1 MTEFRWLRWMTG
13 LSVLI
18 GAGLVLLPLAK
29 EVFIEDGESW
39 KRTVEID
46 LRRVMQ
52 GEISSEMV
60 LRWSTFMMV
69 VAYAWVVGAMVLIAF
84 SSRRSTR
91 FPIVLRPLAA
101 IFIGGG
107 VVLGSTSLVAPSSA
121 LAESSADETERGQEI
136 IPPTDLLTEFSDVE
150 IVGVSVVSGLLGAG
164 LGAIWRSKD
173 RETRRCN
180 SSLDEQVFPD
190 ADPIPSDELR
200 SEFRRAEESTVD
212 LVSVLKR
219 LRRLA
224 PDNSIRHVIDQRD
237 GWFVVEFTESVQV
250 IPGTEQMSGRAVRM
264 AADRTGEIDQLDSCS
279 DLPAMLHV
287 GRSISG
293 DIWVSL
299 DEYQEFTVD
308 CSGYEGERV
317 WDHLVDSLMVGPTLQ
332 DRGVVADVDL
342 PTLGSRR
349 AFRVCSDWSESVEPE
364 RIGLGLAVLTGAST
378 STSLPTLRRS
388 SSGEIT
394 TGLRLVNG
402 EWRLLPADIPI
413 QPVGLRDDEIRRIR
427 RVLGEAIGSIE
438 IRDASGL
445 QEDSPSLPPWDFMA
459 SILGPPR
466 VFDRRFEPVEFERK
480 KAEEL
485 VIWLACHPLQRRRS
499 LARNALWLSP
509 IQDAT
514 FSNLTAAARRSLN
527 AVMLP
532 PEGQNWVGITMSDEL
547 PLSGGFVTDVEIL
560 REAVE
565 WARLRP
571 EDGALERLRDGL
583 RLVRGVPFAGST
595 YTWSDGIGMSGDAAT
610 LVVRAASMMAEM
622 CQESGDISGVYW
634 ATAKGLSALP
644 GHEALVALR
653 LRAHA
658 DQGDRVA
665 MRAEWESYRRALAG
679 EWEDAEP
686 SPKMMDL
693 WRRISVI

>member
-1 MTEFRWLRWMTG
+1 MNEFRWRRWTAG
-13 LSVLI
+13 LFALV
-18 GAGLVLLPLAK
+18 GAGFVLFPRAEK
-29 EVFIEDGESW
+29 VATEDGHSW
-39 KRTVEID
+39 TRIIEVD
-46 LRRVMQ
+46 LRRVVQ
-52 GEISSEMV
+52 GEISPEIV
-60 LRWSTFMMV
+60 LRWSTFVMV
-69 VAYAWVVGAMVLIAF
+69 IAYTWIVVAMVLIAF
-84 SSRRSTR
+84 SSRRPGRS
-91 FPIVLRPLAA
+91 PIMFRPLAA
-101 IFIGGG
+101 IFIGGSA
-107 VVLGSTSLVAPSSA
+107 VLGSASLVASSSV
-121 LAESSADETERGQEI
+121 LAESSADETEGGR
-136 IPPTDLLTEFSDVE
+136 DVFSPSESFSGSSDAE
-150 IVGVSVVSGLLGAG
+150 IVAVSVVSGLLGAG
-164 LGAIWRSKD
+164 LGAMWRSKD
-173 RETRRCN
+173 REIRRRDT
-180 SSLDEQVFPD
+180 SLDQQAPSVVESS
-190 ADPIPSDELR
+190 PSDELR
-200 SEFRRAEESTVD
+200 SEFRRAEESTTD
-212 LVSVLKR
+212 LISVLKR

-250 IPGTEQMSGRAVRM
+250 IPGTEKMSGRAVRVPT
-264 AADRTGEIDQLDSCS
+264 DRTEENRPLESC
-279 DLPAMLHV
+279 DGLPAMLHV

-293 DIWVSL
+293 EVWVSL
-299 DEYQEFTVD
+299 DEYREFAVD
-308 CSGYEGERV
+308 CSGHEGERV
-317 WDHLVDSLMVGPTLQ
+317 WDHLVDSLMIGPTLQ
-332 DRGVVADVDL
+332 DRGVVSDVDL
-342 PTLGSRR
+342 ATLGSRR
-349 AFRVCSDWSESVEPE
+349 AFRMCSDRGEAIEPE
-364 RIGLGLAVLTGAST
+364 RIGLGVAVLTEDAT
-378 STSLPTLRRS
+378 SVSLPTLRRS
-388 SSGEIT
+388 SSGRIT

-427 RVLGEAIGSIE
+427 RVLGEEIGSIE
-438 IRDASGL
+438 IRHVSGSDD
-445 QEDSPSLPPWDFMA
+445 ESPSLPTWDFMA

-466 VFDRRFEPVEFERK
+466 VFDRTFEAVEFERK

-527 AVMLP
+527 AVALP
-532 PEGQNWVGITMSDEL
+532 PEGQNWVGITLSDEL
-547 PLSGGFVTDVEIL
+547 PLSGGFVTDVDIL
-560 REAVE
+560 RDAVE

-571 EDGALERLRDGL
+571 EEGALERLRDGL

-622 CQESGDISGVYW
+622 CQEMGDISGVYW

-686 SPKMMDL
+686 SPKMMEL